1 VVGLFEF
8 YDHEAATYLVRR
20 KDGTV
25 ARVPARDVRFG
36 KVIEP

>member
-1 VVGLFEF
+1 VLEL
-8 YDHEAATYLVRR
+8 YDHEAATYVVRR
-20 KDGTV
+20 KDDTI